1 MKHTIEI
8 NTDEIKE
15 MIKQGIVGLAINPE
29 SGEVVKIHYNDMPNH
44 SCCGN
49 PCCCCHCP
57 EEEDYIEEEEEEEII
72 EDVTERLTTTVTE
85 TIRQYLRLNRQQ
97 KSTLTGTFFS
107 AEEKV
112 RRTLVY

>member
-29 SGEVVKIHYNDMPNH
+29 SGEVVKIHYDDMPSHNC
-44 SCCGN
+44 CCGN

-57 EEEDYIEEEEEEEII
+57 EEEDYIEEEEEIV
-72 EDVTERLTTTVTE
+72 EDITERLTATVTE
-85 TIRQYLRLNRQQ
+85 AIGQYLRINR
-97 KSTLTGTFFS
+97 
-107 AEEKV
+107 
-112 RRTLVY
+112 